1 MKRTFEENRC
11 PECGEDTLS
20 GTIHSDRRGVE
31 WTSQCQNGDC
41 DFEESDFTLNEG
53 DEYDY

>member
-11 PECGEDTLS
+11 PECEEDTLS

-31 WTSQCQNGDC
+31 WTSECGNEDC
-41 DFEESDFTLNEG
+41 GFEESDFTLN
-53 DEYDY
+53 DDDQYDY